1 MKRVIR
7 ILITVIVLCFG
18 LSASAQTAST
28 YLVPDP
34 ETAKWSYVEM
44 DANGKTVATQY
55 HSVES
60 LVGNGINGSMK
71 VRVKSVSASSPS
83 ETEEDFLFYLF
94 KDGECMFDM
103 KAVFESEFLED
114 LIGSAIKEENADVT
128 DEQVETAIAKIRS
141 EFVISGEVR
150 GIPRY
155 PKAGELPDYE
165 FLFKFSVVSMKVT
178 GEDRRIIGTE
188 KVVTNAGTFDCFILE
203 ETITTKAM
211 MMKEVEKIRT
221 WYSYGIGVVKEITYG
236 KNGKV
241 ASTMVL
247 NSKNW

>member
-1 MKRVIR
+1 
-7 ILITVIVLCFG
+7 
-18 LSASAQTAST
+18 
-28 YLVPDP
+28 
-34 ETAKWSYVEM
+34 
-44 DANGKTVATQY
+44 
-55 HSVES
+55 
-60 LVGNGINGSMK
+60 
-71 VRVKSVSASSPS
+71 
-83 ETEEDFLFYLF
+83 
-94 KDGECMFDM
+94 
-103 KAVFESEFLED
+103 
-114 LIGSAIKEENADVT
+114 
-128 DEQVETAIAKIRS
+128 
-141 EFVISGEVR
+141 
-150 GIPRY
+150 
-155 PKAGELPDYE
+155 
-165 FLFKFSVVSMKVT
+165 MKVT